1 MEASWLNLVFFR
13 VRLLARHRNLVTNW
27 REGSKLEPRV
37 AFFEDDGMHPVH
49 RAIFAAAREIFFAFD
64 STCNNI
70 ADEWILFGEVRGEIH
85 LLPFESLS
93 DSESGKPKIGSNSGS
108 LDKVKKAIYTKDK
121 R

>member
-64 STCNNI
+64 RTRNNI
-70 ADEWILFGEVRGEIH
+70 AYQGVFFWEISCEIH
-85 LLPFESLS
+85 FLPLKSFS
-93 DSESGKPKIGSNSGS
+93 DTQPWEAKI
-108 LDKVKKAIYTKDK
+108 
-121 R
+121 